1 MKMINY
7 ILPIIIIISISFL
20 YSFFRSKKDIDI
32 SNYSPSIYDYPLTT
46 IDGKEF
52 DLNSIKGK
60 KILIV
65 NVASKCGY
73 TYQYE
78 GLQNLF
84 EKYSDKLII
93 LGFPANDFLWQEPA
107 KNDKIK
113 EFCSAN
119 YGVTFPMFEKTSV
132 KKSDSQH
139 PLYTWLSNKDLNGW
153 NDNAPSWNFCKYLI
167 DEDGTLIEMYSS
179 KVKPFDND
187 ILKYLDNNE

>member
-7 ILPIIIIISISFL
+7 IAPILIIISISFL
-20 YSFFRSKKDIDI
+20 YSFFRQKKDIDI
-32 SNYSPSIYDYPLTT
+32 SNYSTSIYDYSLTT
-46 IDGKEF
+46 IDGQQF
-52 DLNSIKGK
+52 DLSSIKGK
-60 KILIV
+60 KILVV

-78 GLQNLF
+78 GLQSLF

-93 LGFPANDFLWQEPA
+93 LGFPSNDFLWQEPA

-167 DEDGTLIEMYSS
+167 DEDGKLIEMYSS

>member
-7 ILPIIIIISISFL
+7 ILPLLFIIFLSLL
-20 YSFFRSKKDIDI
+20 YSGFFNSNKDIDF
-32 SNYSPSIYDYPLTT
+32 STYSTSVYDYPLTT
-46 IDGKEF
+46 IDGEKF
-52 DLNSIKGK
+52 DLNSIKGR
-60 KILIV
+60 KILVV

-78 GLQNLF
+78 GLQNLA

-113 EFCSAN
+113 EFCSVN

-132 KKSDSQH
+132 KKSDKQH
-139 PLYTWLSNKDLNGW
+139 PLFTWLSNKNLNGW
-153 NDNAPSWNFCKYLI
+153 NDDAPSWNFCKYLI
-167 DEDGTLIEMYSS
+167 DEDGKLLEMFTS
-179 KVKPFDND
+179 KVKPFDER
-187 ILKYLDNNE
+187 IVKYLEE